1 MPGLQITY
9 RPQTF
14 EEIAGNEA
22 AVSLV
27 ESKMRGDLD
36 SIPQT
41 WLFTGP
47 PGTGKTTVARIM
59 KEQLGCSD
67 TAFYEYNASN
77 TRGIDTIREIAS
89 SCQLSALG
97 GDVKV
102 YLIDECHM
110 ITSTAQEAFLKTLE
124 DVPPQTF
131 FFLCTTNPEKLRPA
145 IRSRATVVQMKS
157 LPSRTIAEY
166 LNWILEQENVSEDDM
181 PADII
186 VAISKNCNGAMRDA
200 VKLLDTVLDMSDFD
214 QMMTVIEVGISGE
227 DPDVLEMFKIIV
239 GKGNFAAKW
248 KQLQPM
254 LEQFDKDPEGGRL
267 QMLGLFRRRL
277 IDSGNAKVA
286 SQMTYFMDNF
296 FDSGASGFVLSCFLA
311 AQVA

>member
-14 EEIAGNEA
+14 EEVAGNEA

-47 PGTGKTTVARIM
+47 PGTGKTTIARIM

-97 GDVKV
+97 GNVKV

-110 ITSTAQEAFLKTLE
+110 ITATAQEAFLKTLE

-145 IRSRATVVQMKS
+145 IRSRATVVQMKA

-181 PADII
+181 PADIV

-227 DPDVLEMFKIIV
+227 DPDVLEIFKILV

-248 KQLQPM
+248 QLLQPM
-254 LEQFDKDPEGGRL
+254 LSEFDKDPEGGRL

-277 IDSGNAKVA
+277 IDSGNPKIA